1 MGFPETT
8 KQRSLKE
15 KTAKHSRGSAV
26 FTINTCATSPHDLT
40 RTNLGEKNGA
50 GLSDQQWE
58 QPKGYG
64 SIPII
69 TIFSGMNMHLP
80 AILM

>member
-1 MGFPETT
+1 MGFSETT

-40 RTNLGEKNGA
+40 RTNLGEKNGV

-58 QPKGYG
+58 QPKM
-64 SIPII
+64 
-69 TIFSGMNMHLP
+69 GMDQYL
-80 AILM
+80 